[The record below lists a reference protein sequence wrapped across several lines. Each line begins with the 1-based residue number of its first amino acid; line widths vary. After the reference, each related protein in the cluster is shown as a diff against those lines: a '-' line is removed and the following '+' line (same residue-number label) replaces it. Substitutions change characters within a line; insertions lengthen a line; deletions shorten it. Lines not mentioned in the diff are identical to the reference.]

1 MMREPRPPKKAMV
14 LAAGFGTRMRPLTDT
29 LPKPLIEVRG
39 RSLLDRILDHLERGG
54 VETVVVNLHHLGEKI
69 EDHLSARAT
78 PNIIFSREEEIL
90 DTGGGV
96 NRALPEFGD
105 EPFLVINGDVFWLD
119 GLEPALSRLARAWRG
134 EDMDALLMMQPIVS
148 AVGYD
153 GQAGDFSMAAD
164 GSLRRRREH
173 EIAPF
178 LFAGVQMLHPRLFA
192 DAPEGPFSLN
202 RLFDA
207 AQEAG
212 RLWGL
217 RHDGLWFHV
226 GTPAALREVEEA
238 LHDLAIKTAGR

>member
-1 MMREPRPPKKAMV
+1 MV
-14 LAAGFGTRMRPLTDT
+14 LSAGFGTRMRPLTDT

-69 EDHLSARAT
+69 EDHLSARPT
-78 PNIIFSREEEIL
+78 PSIIFSREQEIL

-96 NRALPEFGD
+96 KRALPELGD

-119 GLEPALSRLARAWRG
+119 GLEPALSRLARAWRD
-134 EDMDALLMMQPIVS
+134 EDMDALLLMQPIVS

-178 LFAGVQMLHPRLFA
+178 LFAGVQILHPRLFA
-192 DAPEGPFSLN
+192 GAPEGPFSLN

-226 GTPAALREVEEA
+226 GTPAALREVEEV
-238 LHDLAIKTAGR
+238 LHDLAIKATGR